1 MLFWDLFRP
10 MLEEGRVYQLLTPL
24 FLIEPA
30 KKGMKNLYALD
41 EIELEEVTKKLNKE
55 GVKFSTKRL
64 KGLGEAGAQVLSETA
79 MNPETRTIKQVTI
92 EDVEKAQRMLD
103 ITLGNEVAPRKAWI
117 ERNPY
122 NPAENLE

>member
-1 MLFWDLFRP
+1 RP

-41 EIELEEVTKKLNKE
+41 EIELEEVTKKLTKE
-55 GVKFSTKRL
+55 GIKFSTKRL

-117 ERNPY
+117 
-122 NPAENLE
+122 